1 MLVTIG
7 AWQNPMPCCRLISRL
22 QFHEHAHLI
31 KRNQEGKEYNNRPN
45 RFILCLDAFESN
57 SWCGE
62 RGGGR
67 VGGFS
72 FTPWRHNIEQN
83 KVWTSTNSL
92 FGSNTL
98 LSFADVGWHLTLI
111 SKSKERGE
119 VYFLLQLQTLR
130 WMIEGQWSQWVRV
143 HWYFHSP
150 EAL

>member
-1 MLVTIG
+1 MLGYNRSVTKPHAVLPIDQPTSVSRARTSDKEEPRRKG
-7 AWQNPMPCCRLISRL
+7 ISTIDQIVSFCAL
-22 QFHEHAHLI
+22 MLS
-31 KRNQEGKEYNNRPN
+31 NQIHDAGREEGVG
-45 RFILCLDAFESN
+45 
-57 SWCGE
+57 W
-62 RGGGR
+62 
-67 VGGFS
+67 GGFS
-72 FTPWRHNIEQN
+72 FTPWRHSTEQN

-92 FGSNTL
+92 FGSRPCWVL
-98 LSFADVGWHLTLI
+98 LTSVDTTLI